1 MSFVLIHWT
10 SVLRESKWKLKYG
23 SPLIKIQMV
32 ISPTTTNF
40 DSQTV
45 PYLKGKSPEDVK
57 KAAAVEQPSHAQMV
71 TVVTNFLDDLIN
83 SGTETA
89 TGDTS
94 NTEVKKTVKEVAGDL
109 ARHLFTVKELLV
121 QDGSAIKKADGSTLF
136 LAKAESNL
144 NNSVNN
150 LAEQTLASI
159 HTKLSAYGIKV
170 NDEEAAQ
177 LKKVIIEEL
186 KKPPKPKSAADT
198 TASAA
203 STAATTTTSTAATA
217 DTAAPTATPSTTTS
231 TSLENPIIFLINFLK
246 EKQSEL
252 TKGLLGSN
260 SIVTF
265 LNQQADE
272 KTGQASG
279 ISQLRE
285 LNQKIKETGK
295 DWDKNLD
302 TVTGA
307 LESFDANLAEN
318 KKFIETHLGK
328 DNFIEELVK
337 LVKLDENRQV
347 QVGILLKNLEITI
360 DEKTMVN
367 LTGKITGQLGEKAK
381 ESLRTELGDLIEQQN
396 QSKKLANPFALNLNG
411 ANEYL
416 EKYNGALK
424 EIKNKNLPTQ
434 QEIQEKQQATANFLE
449 SIKEGLDNNQLSIED
464 VKVINKSLGLT
475 EEQRKSGKASP
486 AIDNMCG
493 RFIDSMKEKGKELGI
508 EITEEGL
515 KQFAGTAVVLAIGA
529 ALFCPNLVGNL
540 TKGAFSL
547 GAMITQTVLPLYQ
560 NITQANLT
568 KTLAESANK

>member
-1 MSFVLIHWT
+1 
-10 SVLRESKWKLKYG
+10 
-23 SPLIKIQMV
+23 MV
-32 ISPTTTNF
+32 SISPTINF
-40 DSQTV
+40 DLSRVTYFKDKGSQI
-45 PYLKGKSPEDVK
+45 DQA
-57 KAAAVEQPSHAQMV
+57 KAKAVEQLSHAEMV
-71 TVVTNFLDDLIN
+71 TVVTGFIDKLIQ
-83 SGTETA
+83 SGVEELATA
-89 TGDTS
+89 AKNGS
-94 NTEVKKTVKEVAGDL
+94 NTEAQGHLDKYRTDTTTVASFKGKVAD
-109 ARHLFTVKELLV
+109 E
-121 QDGSAIKKADGSTLF
+121 
-136 LAKAESNL
+136 LAKNIYAVQHLLIKNNLANPDGTEVKFKKKDDVLGQDIVFES
-144 NNSVNN
+144 VQE

-170 NDEEAAQ
+170 NAEEAAQ

-186 KKPPKPKSAADT
+186 KKPPKPKSETPEVTPPVVTGTTSDASQSDKTA
-198 TASAA
+198 TASENTPAEN
-203 STAATTTTSTAATA
+203 SNTS
-217 DTAAPTATPSTTTS
+217 
-231 TSLENPIIFLINFLK
+231 IINDLK
-246 EKQSEL
+246 EQQNKLAKQLIAIPE
-252 TKGLLGSN
+252 
-260 SIVTF
+260 IQTF
-265 LNQQADE
+265 LNQKADQNQE
-272 KTGQASG
+272 SG
-279 ISQLRE
+279 MSQLRE
-285 LNQKIKETGK
+285 LNQKIKERGK

-307 LESFDANLAEN
+307 LKSFQDNLAEN
-318 KKFIETHLGK
+318 VKFIADHLRKETFISAFETL
-328 DNFIEELVK
+328 DNNKKI
-337 LVKLDENRQV
+337 
-347 QVGILLKNLEITI
+347 QVGILLKNLETTV
-360 DEKTMVN
+360 DETTMVG

-381 ESLRTELGDLIEQQN
+381 ESLRTKLGGLIEQQN
-396 QSKKLANPFALNLNG
+396 QSEKLANPFALNLNK

-434 QEIQEKQQATANFLE
+434 KKIAEKQKATDEFLGQIQE
-449 SIKEGLDNNQLSIED
+449 SLDDKTLSIED

-486 AIDNMCG
+486 AIDNICG

-508 EITEEGL
+508 DITEEGL